1 MKTYKELTLFQT
13 TSAPLLGTRMPTVS
27 PTLERTL
34 ARATLVELSSAIETD
49 SPLLSELSLA
59 ETDAHTRE
67 SQVFTLLPLLRKT
80 G

>member
-13 TSAPLLGTRMPTVS
+13 TSAPLLGTRMPMVS

-34 ARATLVELSSAIETD
+34 ARATLVELLSAIETD
-49 SPLLSELSLA
+49 SPLLSESSPA

-67 SQVFTLLPLLRKT
+67 SQVFTLLPL
-80 G
+80 